1 MFSYGDKVKIIRNN
15 GIGYIIKFGE
25 YKNKRI
31 CKVFYLE
38 KPPACFTPETEN
50 FYEDELEIIS
60 KHGLFKDDNFIEL
73 INSVSKSSED
83 TTIDFCVGQDV
94 CCISSFPYFNTWVEE
109 NEIFNISNELDDVF
123 ILSRNDTN
131 IYVPKSD
138 IDDNFSIIG

>member
-1 MFSYGDKVKIIRNN
+1 M
-15 GIGYIIKFGE
+15 
-25 YKNKRI
+25 
-31 CKVFYLE
+31 
-38 KPPACFTPETEN
+38 
-50 FYEDELEIIS
+50 EIIS

-94 CCISSFPYFNTWVEE
+94 CCISAFPFFNIWVEVDA
-109 NEIFNISNELDDVF
+109 IFNITDELDDVF
-123 ILSRNDTN
+123 VLTRNDTN